1 MAETNLKT
9 ELADIDS
16 RIATLNKNIELGEAL
31 KKLHQNED
39 FKNVI
44 LEGYMDD
51 EAERIFK
58 VLVDPSHNLKRD
70 IMENLMDK
78 LMAIR
83 SIKQYFGTILINA
96 AMAPEEIKNEE
107 EYRKETTERH
117 ALEESSKE

>member
-16 RIATLNKNIELGEAL
+16 RIATLRKNIELGEAL
-31 KKLHQNED
+31 QKLHENED

>member
-16 RIATLNKNIELGEAL
+16 RVETLKKNIELGEAL
-31 KKLHQNED
+31 QKLHENED
-39 FKNVI
+39 FKKVI
-44 LEGYMDD
+44 LDGYMED

-96 AMAPEEIKNEE
+96 AMAPEEIANEE
-107 EYRKETTERH
+107 KYRKEVTEQH
-117 ALEESSKE
+117 ASKESSEE

>member
-16 RIATLNKNIELGEAL
+16 RIATLRKNIELGEAL
-31 KKLHQNED
+31 QKLHENED

-96 AMAPEEIKNEE
+96 AMAPEEIANEE
-107 EYRKETTERH
+107 KYRKEVTEQH
-117 ALEESSKE
+117 ASKESSEE

>member
-31 KKLHQNED
+31 QKLHENED

-58 VLVDPSHNLKRD
+58 VLIDPSHNLKRD